1 MGEPGFRAVDRE
13 KEGCKSC
20 PRSEKNGGYLCGG
33 GGDEDEDPGECNV
46 GERGESGGE
55 PGGVDA
61 GPK

>member
-1 MGEPGFRAVDRE
+1 MVDRE

-20 PRSEKNGGYLCGG
+20 PRSVKNGGYFCGG
-33 GGDEDEDPGECNV
+33 DDDPGECNV